1 MNGEILARLE
11 AAIDGVLPQTQ
22 CTKCGYPACRPYAH
36 AVATGAADINR
47 CPPGGDSGIRRLA
60 ALTGRAYKALDPAC
74 GREQPRHAALIEEA
88 LCIGCALCIDACP
101 VDAIVG
107 APKQMHTVIAELC
120 TGCELCLPPCPVDC
134 ITMVAAI
141 GADAIWGGGRADA
154 ARDRYERR
162 QARLGRRQ
170 AARNARRATRAA
182 RPGAG
187 GNLASPQAKRA
198 AVEAALARAR
208 AKRAAHGG
216 KR

>member
-1 MNGEILARLE
+1 MNREILARLE
-11 AAIDGVLPQTQ
+11 AVIDGVLPQTQ

-36 AVATGAADINR
+36 AVATGEADINR

-60 ALTGRAYKALDPAC
+60 ALTGRPYKPLDPAC
-74 GREQPRHAALIEEA
+74 GLEQSRHVARIDEA
-88 LCIGCALCIDACP
+88 LCIGCTLCIYACP
-101 VDAIVG
+101 VDAIAG

-134 ITMVAAI
+134 IAMVAAT
-141 GADAIWGGGRADA
+141 GADAIWDEGRAAA

-170 AARNARRATRAA
+170 AARNARRATG
-182 RPGAG
+182 PGAG
-187 GNLASPQAKRA
+187 GNLASPQVKRA
-198 AVEAALARAR
+198 AVEGALARAR

>member
-36 AVATGAADINR
+36 AVATGEADINR
-47 CPPGGDSGIRRLA
+47 CPPGGDSGICRLA
-60 ALTGRAYKALDPAC
+60 ALTGRAYKPLDPAC
-74 GREQPRHAALIEEA
+74 GLEQPRHAALIEEA
-88 LCIGCALCIDACP
+88 LCIGCTLCIDACP
-101 VDAIVG
+101 VDAIAG

-134 ITMVAAI
+134 IAMVPAT
-141 GADAIWGGGRADA
+141 GADAVWDERRADA
-154 ARDRYERR
+154 ARGRYERR

-170 AARNARRATRAA
+170 AERTARPAA
-182 RPGAG
+182 RGARSGAG
-187 GNLASPQAKRA
+187 LASPQAKRA

-208 AKRAAHGG
+208 AKRATHGG